1 MSEENH
7 TESPERDPEGS
18 PSLVA
23 SWKGRRY
30 VIIGIV
36 AAIIAGASLIWYLRS
51 GDEGRPVSPPSSVT
65 TDGGTTPAS
74 TGDETIAIPAEQIER
89 IGLKIESVGESLS
102 SEAMT
107 ISATGVVQPNAYR
120 ETPVISLL
128 GGIVRR
134 IDAELGQ
141 EVGRGRSV
149 AVIFSDDLAAAQAR
163 YLSLLEEVNSA
174 RQNYARAAK
183 LVKISPVSS
192 AEVDQALARL
202 KTVEAELLENR
213 KRHDRTVKLV
223 AIGAASREELEQATT
238 KLRSSEADLVEAKRR
253 HDRAIQ
259 VAQINPVSRSEFEQ
273 AAIKRQTVESDLA
286 TARQRLLLLGLP
298 AQRVNALRSPAQITS
313 EAAVPAPVSGTVTKR
328 DANVGQVVEPNAEL
342 MRITDLSTVWVIAQV
357 FERDL
362 ANIREGL
369 GASVA
374 TASAP
379 DRLFRGQ
386 ITYIDP
392 NLNPET
398 RTAQVRV
405 ELDNPAQL
413 LKIGMYVNVAFGGA
427 GMAEKTVPV
436 IPSSALQ
443 NMGERQVVFVATD
456 EPGRFLI
463 RTVRIGKES
472 DGRVTVLEGLN
483 VGDRIVTEGSFL
495 LRAELLKQNP
505 THH

>member
-7 TESPERDPEGS
+7 TETTEKEPESSPPTMAARKVPI
-18 PSLVA
+18 
-23 SWKGRRY
+23 Y
-30 VIIGIV
+30 VISGIV
-36 AAIIAGASLIWYLRS
+36 AALIAGAALIWYLRS
-51 GDEGRPVSPPSSVT
+51 GDEGRPVPPPSSVSLDTGQT
-65 TDGGTTPAS
+65 TAS
-74 TGDETIAIPAEQIER
+74 TGDETITIPAEQIDR
-89 IGLKIESVGESLS
+89 MGLKVESVGETLS

-134 IDAELGQ
+134 VDAELGQ
-141 EVGRGRSV
+141 EIGRGRTV
-149 AVIFSDDLAAAQAR
+149 AIIFSDDLSAAQAR
-163 YLSLLEEVNSA
+163 YLSLLEEVNAA
-174 RQNYARAAK
+174 RQNYARAAR

-213 KRHDRTVKLV
+213 KRHERTVKLV

-253 HDRAIQ
+253 HDRSIQ
-259 VAQINPVSRSEFEQ
+259 VADINPVSRTEFEQ

-298 AQRVNALRSPAQITS
+298 SQRVNSLRSPSQITA
-313 EAAVPAPVSGTVTKR
+313 EAAIPAPVSGTITKR
-328 DANVGQVVEPNAEL
+328 DTNVGQVVEANAEL
-342 MRITDLSTVWVIAQV
+342 MRITDLSSVWVIAQV

-369 GASVA
+369 GASIA

-379 DRLFRGQ
+379 DRLLRGHA
-386 ITYIDP
+386 TYNDP
-392 NLNPET
+392 NLNPDT

-405 ELDNPAQL
+405 ELDNPGQL

-427 GMAEKTVPV
+427 GMAERTVPV
-436 IPSSALQ
+436 IPVSALQ
-443 NMGERQVVFVATD
+443 NMGGRQVVFVATD
-456 EPGRFLI
+456 ELGRFLI

-472 DGRVTVLEGLN
+472 DGRVTVQEGLN
-483 VGDRIVTEGSFL
+483 VGDRVVTDGSFL

>member
-1 MSEENH
+1 MSEEKH
-7 TESPERDPEGS
+7 TESTESEPEGS
-18 PSLVA
+18 PHLVS
-23 SWKGRRY
+23 SWKKRRY
-30 VIIGIV
+30 LIIGV
-36 AAIIAGASLIWYLRS
+36 LATVIAGASLIWYLRS
-51 GDEGRPVSPPSSVT
+51 GDEGRAVSPPSSVT
-65 TDGGTTPAS
+65 TDAGTTPAS
-74 TGDETIAIPAEQIER
+74 TGDETITIPAEQIER

-102 SEAMT
+102 SDAMM

-128 GGIVRR
+128 GGVVRR
-134 IDAELGQ
+134 VDAELGQ

-149 AVIFSDDLAAAQAR
+149 AVIFSDDLATAQAR

-183 LVKISPVSS
+183 LVQISPVSS

-202 KTVEAELLENR
+202 KTVEVELLENR
-213 KRHDRTVKLV
+213 KRHERTVKLV
-223 AIGAASREELEQATT
+223 AIGAASREELDQAAT

-286 TARQRLLLLGLP
+286 TARQRLLLLGLSP
-298 AQRVNALRSPAQITS
+298 QRVNALRSPAQITS
-313 EAAVPAPVSGTVTKR
+313 EAPVPAPVSGTVTKR
-328 DANVGQVVEPNAEL
+328 DTNVGQVVEANAEL
-342 MRITDLSTVWVIAQV
+342 MRITDLSKVWIIAQV

-362 ANIREGL
+362 ANMREGL
-369 GASVA
+369 GASVV

-379 DRLFRGQ
+379 DRLFRGHV
-386 ITYIDP
+386 TYIDP
-392 NLNPET
+392 NLNPDT

-405 ELDNPAQL
+405 ELDNPGQL
-413 LKIGMYVNVAFGGA
+413 LKIGMYVNVAFGGT
-427 GMAEKTVPV
+427 GMAERTVPV
-436 IPSSALQ
+436 IPVSALQ

-483 VGDRIVTEGSFL
+483 VGDRVVSEGSFL
-495 LRAELLKQNP
+495 LRAELLKQKP